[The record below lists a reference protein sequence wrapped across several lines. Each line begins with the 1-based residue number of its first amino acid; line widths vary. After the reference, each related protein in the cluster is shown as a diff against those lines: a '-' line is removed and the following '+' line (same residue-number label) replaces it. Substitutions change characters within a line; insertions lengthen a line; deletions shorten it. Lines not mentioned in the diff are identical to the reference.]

1 MPRRHSALISRGEI
15 WDADIPGVGKHPVV
29 VITRDSAL
37 SLVTSVVCVP
47 ITSSVHG
54 HVAEIEVGREEG
66 LNRVSS
72 ANCDN
77 IFTLPKTVLTR
88 RRGRLGPSKSVE
100 LDRAL
105 MVALGLA

>member
-1 MPRRHSALISRGEI
+1 MPRRHRTLISRGEI

-29 VITRDSAL
+29 IITRDSVL
-37 SLVTSVVCVP
+37 PLLTSIVCVL
-47 ITSSVHG
+47 ITSSVPG
-54 HVAEIEVGREEG
+54 HVAEVEVGEEEG
-66 LNRVSS
+66 LDRASS

-77 IFTLPKTVLTR
+77 IFTLPKAVLTR
-88 RRGRLGPSKSVE
+88 RRGRLGPSKMIE

>member
-1 MPRRHSALISRGEI
+1 MISRGDV

-29 VITRDSAL
+29 VITRDTAL
-37 SLVTSVVCVP
+37 PLVTSVVCVLV
-47 ITSSVHG
+47 TSSVHE
-54 HVAEIEVGREEG
+54 HVAEVEVGTEEG
-66 LNRVSS
+66 LERVSS

-77 IFTLPKTVLTR
+77 IFTLPKAVLTR

-105 MVALGLA
+105 MMALGLV

>member
-1 MPRRHSALISRGEI
+1 MISRGEV
-15 WDADIPGVGKHPVV
+15 WDADIPGVGRHPVV

-37 SLVTSVVCVP
+37 PLVTSVVCVL

-54 HVAEIEVGREEG
+54 HVAEVEVGRKEG
-66 LNRVSS
+66 LDRASS

-77 IFTLPKTVLTR
+77 IFTLPKAVLTR
-88 RRGRLGPSKSVE
+88 RRGRLGPGKCVA

-105 MVALGLA
+105 TVALGLA

>member
-1 MPRRHSALISRGEI
+1 MISRGDV

-29 VITRDSAL
+29 VITRDTAL
-37 SLVTSVVCVP
+37 PLVTSVVCVLV
-47 ITSSVHG
+47 TSSVHE
-54 HVAEIEVGREEG
+54 HVAEVEVGTEEG
-66 LNRVSS
+66 LERASS

-77 IFTLPKTVLTR
+77 IFTLPKAVLTR

-105 MVALGLA
+105 MMALGLV